1 MSRITTQIVTG
12 LVFLVFSIGFS
23 SVASQYS
30 NQAAILHLGTGARA
44 AGLGGAFLPLADDE
58 SAAFYNPAGLG
69 WEKRISVS
77 SYFSQAYGVLS
88 YGTVGISLPYLGAEL
103 MRLESGWIQTD
114 SGGFSYVSQ
123 CGVAGTG
130 FAIGP
135 VGFGIRVKLYQV
147 ESPYTAFG
155 WAFDP
160 AVLIAT
166 DNLRIG
172 LMLENIVSQAVEYST
187 GVSGEWIM
195 GFDIGAALRLH
206 PSDEVEWTL
215 SVVANGLFSPDLEFS
230 AGIEGWV
237 GRLGVRAGL
246 NSSGPSMGLSVRFS
260 AMRIDISYRES
271 GELGGSYGASVTYS
285 F

>member
-1 MSRITTQIVTG
+1 MKRATLQMVITAM
-12 LVFLVFSIGFS
+12 FLAFSIVS
-23 SVASQYS
+23 PAVAYQYS

-77 SYFSQAYGVLS
+77 SYFSQAYGVLA
-88 YGTVGISLPYLGAEL
+88 YGTIGISFPYLGAEL

-123 CGVAGTG
+123 CGVAGIG

-135 VGFGIRVKLYQV
+135 VGFGMRFKVYQV
-147 ESPYTAFG
+147 ESPYTGFG
-155 WAFDP
+155 WALDP

-172 LMLENIVSQAVEYST
+172 LMLENAVSQTVEYST
-187 GVSGEWIM
+187 GTSGEWAM
-195 GFDIGAALRLH
+195 GLDVGVAFQLR
-206 PSDEVEWTL
+206 PSNKVKW
-215 SVVANGLFSPDLEFS
+215 SIAFVATGLFSPDPEFS

-237 GRLGVRAGL
+237 GGLGVRAGL
-246 NSSGPSMGLSVRFS
+246 DPSGPSMGLSVRFS
-260 AMRIDISYRES
+260 EMRIDLSYRES